1 MPDRP
6 VAQDI
11 TANPTTRNTP
21 ERSEFLGGRR
31 SNATS
36 AKAIAVLLK
45 PLIDLHGEPRN
56 WATAAGLYLDA
67 LADIPAELLAV
78 AVKHAITSNP
88 FFPKP
93 ADLRLSI
100 VDELSDYR
108 RRQNEARRALLPPP
122 PDVPPPTPQE
132 IAEVDALVANAL
144 RGMAVRSAELQSAPD
159 LAGASE

>member
-1 MPDRP
+1 M
-6 VAQDI
+6 
-11 TANPTTRNTP
+11 
-21 ERSEFLGGRR
+21 SG
-31 SNATS
+31 
-36 AKAIAVLLK
+36 KAIAVILK

-56 WATAAGLYLDA
+56 WATAAPLYMQA
-67 LADIPAELLAV
+67 LADIPPELLAV

-144 RGMAVRSAELQSAPD
+144 RGMAVRSAELQGAPD